1 MVASTNVFTAGPELP
16 DWPLVVRV
24 SETPP
29 TLSVTE
35 AVPVTVPPELEVKVT
50 VHWPLV
56 LVPDAAQVSVMFV
69 VVAPLALVRVT
80 AGFTPPTGCGPLP
93 EPSSALTV
101 TVKVWL
107 SPMPFVALGPI
118 AMVAS
123 PFAYTTLFRSPDWP
137 LVVRVSETPPT
148 LSVTEA
154 VPVTVPPE
162 LEVKVTVHWP
172 LALVPVE
179 AQVSVMFVAVAPLVL
194 ARVTVGF
201 TALTGCGPLPEPSLA
216 LTVTA
221 KV

>member
-1 MVASTNVFTAGPELP
+1 P

-24 SETPP
+24 SEMPP
-29 TLSVTE
+29 TLNVTE
-35 AVPVTVPPELEVKVT
+35 AVPVTVPPELEVKVIA
-50 VHWPLV
+50 HWPLA
-56 LVPDAAQVSVMFV
+56 LVPDEAQVSVTFV
-69 VVAPLALVRVT
+69 AVAPLALVRVT

-107 SPMPFVALGPI
+107 SPMPFVALGAI

-123 PFAYTTLFRSPDWP
+123 TNVFTAGPELPDWP

-162 LEVKVTVHWP
+162 LGVKGAGQWP
-172 LALVPVE
+172 AGVGSGE
-179 AQVSVMFVAVAPLVL
+179 AQVL
-194 ARVTVGF
+194 
-201 TALTGCGPLPEPSLA
+201 
-216 LTVTA
+216 
-221 KV
+221 